1 LLFVFQVINSINNE
15 NFTLSS
21 KDNIET
27 KKQTIQEA
35 LQIFR
40 NLGTNINQ
48 IARDINERRLV
59 GGFFDNNL
67 TKTERD
73 KILSTV
79 QQIENEFLKFINS
92 NL

>member
-1 LLFVFQVINSINNE
+1 MRFACLNSLNDT

-27 KKQTIQEA
+27 KKQAIQEA

-59 GGFFDNNL
+59 GGFFDSNL

-79 QQIENEFLKFINS
+79 QQIESEFLKFINS